1 MKKLALLLA
10 ALSVASVSYAKEVMP
25 EAAPVVEEAPVVE
38 QEVVEVKQLQY

>member
-38 QEVVEVKQLQY
+38 LSLIHI